1 MKAMYFVIPVAL
13 VIFSA
18 LVAWR
23 TVKKGTSAKRAMRN
37 HLLSTLA
44 IAAICVALPFAAAAE
59 TKAAEPA
66 DTAAVQTAEDTA
78 AEKDGGIAEGLKY
91 IGAALAV
98 GLAGIGGGIAV
109 AAGAPAAIG
118 ATAEDPKSFGK
129 SIIFVALGEGFGLY
143 GLLIAIMM
151 LIL

>member
-1 MKAMYFVIPVAL
+1 MNLLYLLIPAALLILSVVISVVLVKRGTPAKKALAVHF
-13 VIFSA
+13 
-18 LVAWR
+18 
-23 TVKKGTSAKRAMRN
+23 
-37 HLLSTLA
+37 LSV
-44 IAAICVALPFAAAAE
+44 AAIMALTCVLPVGAAGAGE
-59 TKAAEPA
+59 TNAPEETASQSEQ
-66 DTAAVQTAEDTA
+66 TAADSSKGFA
-78 AEKDGGIAEGLKY
+78 Y

-143 GLLIAIMM
+143 GLLIAIMI
-151 LIL
+151 LIM